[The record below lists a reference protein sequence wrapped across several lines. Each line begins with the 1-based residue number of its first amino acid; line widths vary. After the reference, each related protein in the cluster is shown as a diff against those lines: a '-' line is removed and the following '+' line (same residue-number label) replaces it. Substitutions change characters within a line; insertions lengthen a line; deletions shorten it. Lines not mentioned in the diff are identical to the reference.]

1 MECARCGTVQAAGRI
16 EILNMH
22 FFSGLTGRDGIRP
35 VTSDNTNAYSPN
47 PSKASILLPNNSL
60 TL

>member
-22 FFSGLTGRDGIRP
+22 FISGLTGRDGIRP

-47 PSKASILLPNNSL
+47 PSKAKILLPNHSL
-60 TL
+60 RL